1 MKFKLS
7 DISEQVK
14 GTLKG
19 DGKITI
25 QGVAGLREAQEGDIS
40 FLANRKYLQELK
52 NTHASAVLVPNEIES
67 PSPSLSSI
75 QVENPYYAFSLV
87 LRLFYGKPY
96 QPAGVSSQAVL
107 GEGVSIGKDPSIGP
121 FVTLGKGSRL
131 GDRVTIHAGSFIGEE
146 TEIGDDC
153 LIYPNVTLRERV
165 VLGKR
170 VIVHSGT
177 VIGSDGYGY
186 AEHKGQHHKI
196 LQVGNVIIENEVE
209 LGANVAIDRAAL
221 GTTVIGQGTKV
232 DNLVQIAHNVKIG
245 QHCLLVAQVGI
256 SGSTE
261 LGNYVTLAGQVG
273 LVGHIRIGDQVII
286 GAQSGVTKDVSPKRM
301 KSGYPAMD
309 HREWLKAQAVF
320 SMLPEMRKR
329 LASLEKQVN
338 ELKKC
343 QKKGD

>member
-7 DISEQVK
+7 DISQQVE
-14 GTLKG
+14 GTLQG
-19 DGKITI
+19 DGKIII
-25 QGVAGLREAQEGDIS
+25 QGVAGLREAQEGDLS
-40 FLANRKYLQELK
+40 FLANPKYLQELK
-52 NTHASAVLVPNEIES
+52 NTHASAVLVPHEIES
-67 PSPSLSSI
+67 PSPSLSCI
-75 QVENPYYAFSLV
+75 QVENPYYAFSLA

-96 QPAGVSSQAVL
+96 QPTGVSSQAVL

-121 FVTLGKGSRL
+121 FVTLEKGSRL

-196 LQVGNVIIENEVE
+196 LQIGNVTIEDDVE

-221 GTTVIGQGTKV
+221 GKTVIGRGTKV
-232 DNLVQIAHNVKIG
+232 DNLVQIAHNVNIG

-261 LGNYVTLAGQVG
+261 LGNHVTLAGQVG
-273 LVGHIRIGDQVII
+273 VVGHIRIGDQVII
-286 GAQSGVTKDVSPKRM
+286 GAQSGVSKDVSSKKM
-301 KSGYPAMD
+301 MSGTPVMD

-320 SMLPEMRKR
+320 SMLPEMKKR
-329 LASLEKQVN
+329 LASLEKQVK
-338 ELKKC
+338 ELTKN
-343 QKKGD
+343 QGRDD